1 MGDAGEALIDA
12 EDRMQERL
20 AEREH
25 QRARSRMQAGKDPL
39 QERQRQSLELA
50 KRDMERQAAAV
61 SNPQRQQ
68 QIRETLVDLDRR
80 LAAF

>member
-12 EDRMQERL
+12 EDRFQERL

-25 QRARSRMQAGKDPL
+25 QRARSRLQPGKDPVR
-39 QERQRQSLELA
+39 ERLRQSLELA
-50 KRDMERQAAAV
+50 KRDLEQQASTV

-68 QIRETLVDLDRR
+68 QIRETLADLDRR
-80 LAAF
+80 LAEV